1 MKTNMRKKLTKWLI
15 WTLSI
20 SFILWG
26 FIYHTFFMLFFLLFV
41 IGGSYL
47 LFKNAKKIM
56 DYINNRKS

>member
-1 MKTNMRKKLTKWLI
+1 MRKKLTKWLI

-26 FIYHTFFMLFFLLFV
+26 FIYHTFFMLFFLFFV